1 MQKMN
6 NLTQRILTGIVG
18 AAVLITGM
26 VWNVYSLIIV
36 LYLLSLLIH
45 VEYLR
50 TVQNIKG
57 GKLNL
62 PELYLNVL
70 TGLIVFSI
78 APLLLL
84 NKNAVE
90 YSAIL
95 LLPVFSLFFIYELF
109 AKRENPFQQIGL
121 NILGIFYCVIPFAL
135 LLLITNTL
143 KLELEEENP
152 AQRNEAY
159 FFILGYFL
167 IVWTHDSMSY
177 FAGRSFGKHKL
188 FERISPKKTWEG
200 FIGGLVFSIGAAY
213 LISMYLNFLEANHW
227 IIIAIIISVF
237 GTLGDLV
244 ESMLKRSMQLKDSSS
259 ILPGHGGFLD
269 RFDATL
275 IAAPFVWLYVVI
287 LQM

>member
-1 MQKMN
+1 MN
-6 NLTQRILTGIVG
+6 NLTQRILTGLCG

-45 VEYLR
+45 IEYLR
-50 TVQNIKG
+50 TVQNLKG
-57 GKLNL
+57 GKLSV
-62 PELYLNVL
+62 PELSMNVL
-70 TGLIVFSI
+70 TGLLVFSI

-84 NKNAVE
+84 NKNAAD

-95 LLPVFSLFFIYELF
+95 LLPVFSSYFIYELF
-109 AKRENPFQQIGL
+109 AKRENPFQQIAL
-121 NILGIFYCVIPFAL
+121 NILGIFYCVTPFTL
-135 LLLITNTL
+135 LLLIPYTL
-143 KLELEEENP
+143 KLEPEVENP
-152 AQRNEAY
+152 AQSNDTY

-213 LISMYLNFLEANHW
+213 LISMYLNFLETNHW
-227 IIIAIIISVF
+227 ILIAIIISVF

-244 ESMLKRSMQLKDSSS
+244 ESMLKRSMQLKDSGS

-275 IAAPFVWLYVVI
+275 IAAPFVWLYVTIAV
-287 LQM
+287 M